1 MPPLSRPFKKMR
13 LSDNKKQRDAGGTI
27 ENVPNSTDR
36 RTPRCDDAED
46 ELRDA
51 MPKSG
56 VSRGARRNR
65 SSAEGATLQNAVEGQ
80 IEEICRDIS
89 VQVKHMRQL
98 QDQADEL
105 RTMLR
110 KWVGQSAADP
120 QVTTD

>member
-1 MPPLSRPFKKMR
+1 
-13 LSDNKKQRDAGGTI
+13 
-27 ENVPNSTDR
+27 
-36 RTPRCDDAED
+36 
-46 ELRDA
+46 

-89 VQVKHMRQL
+89 VQMKHMRQL
-98 QDQADEL
+98 QEQADEL